1 MPPAQALPLL
11 NDEVVAKMAPSVHV
25 LLRHLDAT
33 LACDVEALSDGN
45 RDRMF
50 TAASALLQKS
60 ATLLTLA
67 EGAASA
73 DRTVRAP
80 ASGRLWANPAL
91 TLVAS
96 TQPLQAAGPCPARA
110 EGKNGALCLRWPRA
124 PPPPTARRALPAG
137 RPLKT
142 KQREDDESL
151 IMTPTLFDG
160 SLEEPCPC
168 QSSCI
173 NP

>member
-33 LACDVEALSDGN
+33 LAYDVEALSDGN

-73 DRTVRAP
+73 DRTV
-80 ASGRLWANPAL
+80 GAL
-91 TLVAS
+91 
-96 TQPLQAAGPCPARA
+96 LQAA
-110 EGKNGALCLRWPRA
+110 LLS
-124 PPPPTARRALPAG
+124 
-137 RPLKT
+137 RPYNHFKL
-142 KQREDDESL
+142 
-151 IMTPTLFDG
+151 
-160 SLEEPCPC
+160 
-168 QSSCI
+168 
-173 NP
+173 